1 MTIKRHQREELEK
14 LPISELI
21 DYVMQLEEQFTSD
34 STNSSKPPS
43 RDGAAGRE
51 KRKAKENKSLR
62 KSGGRKPGGQKGH
75 PGATLQP
82 TDHPDTEIDLTLDE
96 CPYCQSR
103 LSEKNQTGKS
113 SKRQVFD
120 LPKPTPLESTQYNA
134 LEYRCEDCECFVHS
148 EFPDGVNAPVQ
159 YGGRLAAWLVYMKDE
174 LLVPFKRMETFFR
187 DLMDVPISSATIDQ
201 ARNRIYQNL
210 EQWEQAL
217 IKKLIK
223 EYVLGADESG
233 LRVNQERYW
242 LHVAST
248 ELLTHYAV
256 QKRRGKEG
264 MNAIGILP
272 NFQGRLIHDY
282 LPAYLSYE
290 KCEHGLCNQ
299 HHLRDLQ
306 AVGEMGGQSWAGQM
320 AGVLQAMLH
329 GRHEHEA
336 RETTPSEEE
345 FTQWQN
351 QYEALLKIAEAENP
365 MPPEPPPQPDGKKK
379 RGRKKKGKA
388 RNLFE
393 RFRDR
398 TEEILAF
405 FKDFRVPFTNN
416 QAEQDIRM
424 IKVQQKVSGCFRT
437 KQGAERF
444 ARIRSYLSTMR
455 KQGHNLFEGL
465 QAAIE
470 GSPKNDLVDS

>member
-1 MTIKRHQREELEK
+1 MTIKRHQREELAK
-14 LPISELI
+14 LTTSELI
-21 DYVMQLEEQFTSD
+21 DYVMKLEEQFTSD

-43 RDGAAGRE
+43 RDSAAGRE
-51 KRKAKENKSLR
+51 KRKAKKNKSLR
-62 KSGGRKPGGQKGH
+62 KSGERKPGGQKGH

-82 TDHPDTEIDLTLDE
+82 TDDPDTQIDLVLDQ
-96 CPYCQSR
+96 CPCCQGS
-103 LSEKNQTGKS
+103 LSEKDQTGKCV
-113 SKRQVFD
+113 KRQVFD
-120 LPKPTPLESTQYNA
+120 LPKPPPLESTQYNA
-134 LEYRCEDCECFVHS
+134 LEYHCDNCECLIHA

-159 YGGRLAAWLVYMKDE
+159 YGSRLAAWLVYMKDE
-174 LLVPFKRMETFFR
+174 LLLPFKRIETFFR

-201 ARNRIYQNL
+201 ARKTIYQNL

-217 IKKLIK
+217 IKKLIN
-223 EYVLGADESG
+223 EDVLGADESG
-233 LRVNQERYW
+233 LRVNQDQYW

-272 NFQGRLIHDY
+272 NFRGRMIHDY

-290 KCEHGLCNQ
+290 QCDHGLCNQ

-306 AVGEMGGQSWAGQM
+306 AVGEMAGQSWAGQM
-320 AGVLQAMLH
+320 AEVLQAMLH
-329 GRHEHEA
+329 CRHEHEA
-336 RETTPSEEE
+336 RETTPSGEE

-351 QYEALLKIAEAENP
+351 KYEALLKIAEAENP
-365 MPPEPPPQPDGKKK
+365 MPPEPPPLPNGKKK

-393 RFRDR
+393 RFRDK
-398 TEEILAF
+398 TEEILSF
-405 FKDFRVPFTNN
+405 FRDFRVPFTNN

-455 KQGHNLFEGL
+455 KQKQNLFEGL

-470 GSPKNDLVDS
+470 GSPKSELRGS